1 MIVRA
6 PLPGKI
12 IRLYLKPH
20 EYASKGQLLL
30 TMESMKMILPVC
42 SFEAGEIVYEVGEG
56 DIVMRGEIITRIFPS

>member
-12 IRLYLKPH
+12 VRLYLKPH

-42 SFEAGEIVYEVGEG
+42 SFEAGEAVYEVGEG

>member
-12 IRLYLKPH
+12 VRLYLKPH

-42 SFEAGEIVYEVGEG
+42 SFEAGEVVYEVGEG